1 MEVVVRSPGSS
12 AGVISAAKRE
22 IWSLDSEIPLNRVQ
36 SMDELLGESLAERQ
50 FNMSLLGLFAGLA
63 MILVVVGVYGVIS
76 YNVAQRTNEIGI
88 RIAIGAGRVSIL
100 KMILGQGAQMAAVG
114 LAIGGLGAFAATRL
128 MTKVLFGVAP
138 TDPAT
143 FVVAMLLMT
152 VTVIAAC
159 FVPAVRAMRVDP
171 MVALRHE

>member
-1 MEVVVRSPGSS
+1 MSVVVRAPGSS
-12 AGVISAAKRE
+12 AGVISAMKRQ
-22 IWSLDSEIPLNRVQ
+22 IWSLDSGIPLNRVQ
-36 SMDELLGESLAERQ
+36 SMDELIGESLAERQ

-76 YNVAQRTNEIGI
+76 YNVSQRTNEIGI
-88 RIAIGAGRVSIL
+88 RIAIGARRANIL
-100 KMILGQGAQMAAVG
+100 KMILGQGARMAAAG
-114 LAIGGLGAFAATRL
+114 LAIGALGAYASTRL

-143 FVVAMLLMT
+143 FVAVILLMS

-159 FVPAVRAMRVDP
+159 FVPAAKAVRVDP
-171 MVALRHE
+171 IAALRHE